1 MASEAVKPRDAATG
15 DINMCA
21 EAAPLRRVNT
31 YKHGIAL
38 TVMSTFETR
47 RHMRQNV
54 THAVTDHNTPSK
66 PRDCHN
72 DTDMRYTRI
81 HGGSVLAF
89 SRGFLRPNAAGDGR
103 ATLLSPGRTVRRSA
117 GQRRSCVLG
126 WYIDPVLVSPER

>member
-1 MASEAVKPRDAATG
+1 
-15 DINMCA
+15 
-21 EAAPLRRVNT
+21 
-31 YKHGIAL
+31 
-38 TVMSTFETR
+38 
-47 RHMRQNV
+47 MRQNV
-54 THAVTDHNTPSK
+54 THAITDHNTPSK

-72 DTDMRYTRI
+72 DTDIRYTRI